1 MIDFR
6 SGREPKSSSFDY
18 IAIRIAAPE
27 EIRGPRDP
35 KERERLELQGLRSWW
50 SWGEVTKPETIN
62 YRSFKPERDGL
73 FCERIFGPVKDWECH
88 CGKYKRIRYR
98 GVICDRCGV
107 EVTLS
112 KVRRER
118 MGHIELAVPVAH
130 IWFFKTLPSP
140 MGNLLNITLRELERV
155 IYYSA
160 YVVIESGKQDVEPGQ
175 LLDEDEYLKLR
186 MEARDQNDTGFRADI
201 GAPAVRALLEKI
213 DIKKLAE
220 ELRSGVA
227 NETSQHRKKQ
237 MLKRLK
243 IVDAFLYSGE
253 AQDQGNNPSWM
264 IMDVIPVLPPDLR
277 PLVPL
282 DGGRFATSDLN
293 DLYRRVIN
301 RNNRL
306 QKLIQHRAPEVI
318 LRNEK
323 RMLQEAVDALFDN
336 GRRSKAIRGRGK
348 RPLKS
353 LSDML
358 KGKQGRFRQNLL
370 GKRVDYSGR
379 SVIVVGPE
387 LRLHQCGL
395 PKAMAVELFKPFIIN
410 KLVEKGIAETVKRAK
425 KIVEREGP
433 EVYEILE
440 EIIQDHP
447 VLLNRAPTLHRLGI
461 QAFEPKLVEGKA
473 IRIHPLVCAAFNAD
487 FDGDQMAVHVP
498 LSFEAQLE
506 ARLLMV
512 SSNNILKPSDG
523 RPVAEPSQDMV
534 LGSYWLTKLPAG
546 FEEELRKG
554 AGKTEET
561 KARLWK
567 EAKYYGSISEL
578 EMALQA
584 EVVDYHTAIHFWFV
598 PPPEAVDRDP
608 RWIRTTVGRVLF
620 NNILPRKTVA
630 ELGFR
635 DDVMKKKTL
644 SELVLQSY
652 RRAGLKETVEFL
664 DRLKRFGFD
673 FATIGGISI
682 GVEDLEV
689 PAEKASLLDEAQKR
703 VERFQRAYNT
713 GQITFGERYNKV
725 IDAWTHANNDVA
737 EAMISHMRKSRGGFN
752 PVFMMFDSG
761 SRGSRDQIRQLA
773 GMRGLMA
780 KPQKKLTGGIGEIIE
795 SPIKSNFREGLSV
808 LEYFISTHGAR
819 KGLADTALKTADA
832 GYLTRRLVDVSQD
845 VTITEEDCGTI
856 LGLEATALKEGED
869 VIESLGERIVGS
881 VSGEDVMDPHQL
893 DEHGDPRLIVQAG
906 QLVTEEIADA
916 IEDAGIDRVKI
927 RSVLTCEARRGV
939 CRMCYG
945 RNLAT
950 MDMVDMGEAVGIL
963 AAQSIGE
970 PGTQLT
976 LRTFHIGGTSA
987 RIAEEAERRARSD
1000 GIVKYTKGL
1009 EYVDQSVEYEDGTTN
1024 KIRVAL
1030 TREDESAE
1038 EETKEGILVLD
1049 PKNPQHVLSRY
1060 PVPQGAI
1067 LQVQEGAVVT
1077 KGDNE
1082 RRATILYTWDPYN
1095 DPSIIKSDGQLKW
1108 KDLVPGVTLREELDE
1123 GTGLRSLV
1131 VTADPDREL
1140 HPSVLVYVPNRKDPQ
1155 EYTLAEGA
1163 RIILGSPTDP
1173 VTRAMHVPDEA
1184 NPWSSKFAV
1193 EERPINEAWPSKTKK
1208 EAKDRTVFLSS
1219 PVSVPKG
1226 VTVTKIPRQAYK
1238 TRDIT
1243 GGLPRVGEL
1252 FEARRPKDPATMS
1265 EIDGMV
1271 KFGEIKRGKREI
1283 FVYPLT
1289 KDGAIDEKEP
1299 PQVYEVPA
1307 GKHLRVHEG
1316 DRVRAGDRLTEG
1328 PVNPHEILLI
1338 KGPRAVQ
1345 EYLLNEIQEVYRLQG
1360 VRIADKHCGVI
1371 IKQML
1376 QKVRVTDPGD
1386 TGFLEAE
1393 AVDKLTFRE
1402 ESERIVRR
1410 KMTPATAEPLLL
1422 GITKASLT
1430 TQSFISA
1437 ASFQETT
1444 RVLTDAAI
1452 RGAKDDLRGLKEN
1465 IIIGHLI
1472 PAGTGHYRYVDL
1484 DVQVPP
1490 GFEPPPP
1497 APEGEAAPAPLLPVA
1512 EEVEAL

>member
-6 SGREPKSSSFDY
+6 SARETRASSFDY
-18 IAIRIAAPE
+18 IQIRIASPE
-27 EIRGPRDP
+27 EIRGPKDP
-35 KERERLELQGLRSWW
+35 KERERLEMQGLRSWW

-62 YRSFKPERDGL
+62 YRSFKPEKDGL

-140 MGNLLNITLRELERV
+140 MGNLLDLTLRDLEKV
-155 IYYSA
+155 VYYSN
-160 YVVIESGKQDVEPGQ
+160 YVVIEPGQ
-175 LLDEDEYLKLR
+175 QEVRVNELLDEDRFLDLKAKAKAEGDSAFL
-186 MEARDQNDTGFRADI
+186 ADI
-201 GAPAVRALLEKI
+201 GAPAVRELLKRI
-213 DIKKLAE
+213 DVDRLAD
-220 ELRSGVA
+220 ELRKQVIDES
-227 NETSQHRKKQ
+227 SQHRKKQ
-237 MLKRLK
+237 LLKRLK
-243 IVDAFLYSGE
+243 IVDAFRNSGDAGSQRNKPE
-253 AQDQGNNPSWM
+253 WM
-264 IMDVIPVLPPDLR
+264 IMDVIPVIPPDLR

-306 QKLIQHRAPEVI
+306 MKLITHRAPEVI

-387 LRLHQCGL
+387 LKLHQCGL
-395 PKAMAVELFKPFIIN
+395 PKAMALELFKPFIIH

-425 KIVEREGP
+425 KIVERESP

-440 EIIQDHP
+440 EIIKDHP

-461 QAFEPKLVEGKA
+461 QAFEPVLVEGKA

-498 LSFEAQLE
+498 LSFEAQIE
-506 ARLLMV
+506 ARVLML

-523 RPVAEPSQDMV
+523 RPIAEPSQDIV
-534 LGSYWLTKLPAG
+534 LGCYFA
-546 FEEELRKG
+546 
-554 AGKTEET
+554 T
-561 KARLWK
+561 KAPMDFDK
-567 EAKYYGSISEL
+567 IAKDTKAMATLKNFTSPAEV
-578 EMALQA
+578 EMALA
-584 EVVDYHTAIHFWFV
+584 MARVTYHSPIRYLATKDNAKVWVVTTA
-598 PPPEAVDRDP
+598 
-608 RWIRTTVGRVLF
+608 GRVLF
-620 NNILPRKTVA
+620 NAIVPEGVDYQNR
-630 ELGFR
+630 E
-635 DDVMKKKTL
+635 MKKKAL
-644 SELVLQSY
+644 GELAFESF
-652 RRAGLKETVEFL
+652 RKCGLAATVEFL
-664 DRLKRFGFD
+664 DRLKEFGFRY
-673 FATIGGISI
+673 ATRGGVSI
-682 GVEDLEV
+682 GIEDLHIPGEKTTLLKE
-689 PAEKASLLDEAQKR
+689 AEER
-703 VERFQRAYNT
+703 VERFQRAYST
-713 GQITFGERYNKV
+713 GNITNGERYNKV
-725 IDAWTHANNDVA
+725 IDTWTHANSDVA
-737 EAMISHMRKSRGGFN
+737 DAMVKAMRESNRGYN

-832 GYLTRRLVDVSQD
+832 GYLTRRLVDVAQD
-845 VTITEEDCGTI
+845 VTIQEEDCGTI
-856 LGLEATALKEGED
+856 QGLEISALKEGED
-869 VIESLGERIVGS
+869 IIEPLSERIVGN
-881 VSGEDVMDPHQL
+881 VAAEDITDPQVRDESGRPMILAE
-893 DEHGDPRLIVQAG
+893 AG
-906 QLVTEEIADA
+906 QLIDEDTARQIEEGG
-916 IEDAGIDRVKI
+916 IETVKI
-927 RSVLTCEARRGV
+927 RSVLTCESKRGL

-950 MDMVDMGEAVGIL
+950 MGMVDLGEAVGII

-976 LRTFHIGGTSA
+976 LRTFHIGGTAA
-987 RIAEEAERRARSD
+987 RIAEQTVRKTKVAGRIEFGDRITAVTNPEGQRIVTSYEGEILIKTSGDANAAVGARLAVPLGATLLVKDGEEVRREQP
-1000 GIVKYTKGL
+1000 IF
-1009 EYVDQSVEYEDGTTN
+1009 
-1024 KIRVAL
+1024 
-1030 TREDESAE
+1030 
-1038 EETKEGILVLD
+1038 
-1049 PKNPQHVLSRY
+1049 
-1060 PVPQGAI
+1060 
-1067 LQVQEGAVVT
+1067 
-1077 KGDNE
+1077 
-1082 RRATILYTWDPYN
+1082 TWDPYTN
-1095 DPSIIKSDGQLKW
+1095 PIIADIEGEIRFV
-1108 KDLVPGVTLREELDE
+1108 DLVEDETYAEELDE
-1123 GTGLRSLV
+1123 LTGLRQRV
-1131 VTADPDREL
+1131 VIEDREKKL
-1140 HPSVLVYVPNRKDPQ
+1140 HPHIEIWQSKGGKEKKVRDFVIPVGAVLVSEDGQ
-1155 EYTLAEGA
+1155 QIHAGET
-1163 RIILGSPTDP
+1163 I
-1173 VTRAMHVPDEA
+1173 
-1184 NPWSSKFAV
+1184 
-1193 EERPINEAWPSKTKK
+1193 
-1208 EAKDRTVFLSS
+1208 AKISRE
-1219 PVSVPKG
+1219 
-1226 VTVTKIPRQAYK
+1226 AYK

-1243 GGLPRVGEL
+1243 GGLPRVAEL
-1252 FEARRPKDPATMS
+1252 FEARRPKDPATIS
-1265 EIDGMV
+1265 EIDGIV
-1271 KFGEIKRGKREI
+1271 RFGDIKRGKREI
-1283 FVYPLT
+1283 YVAPAKGEGGQWVVDDTQESQL
-1289 KDGAIDEKEP
+1289 
-1299 PQVYEVPA
+1299 YEVPA

-1316 DRVRAGDRLTEG
+1316 DRVRAGDRLSEG
-1328 PVNPHEILLI
+1328 PVNPHDILRI

-1345 EYLLNEIQEVYRLQG
+1345 EYLLNEVQEVYRLQG
-1360 VRIADKHCGVI
+1360 VKINDKHIGVI
-1371 IKQML
+1371 VKQML

-1386 TGFLEAE
+1386 TEFLEAE
-1393 AVDKLTFRE
+1393 HVDRQAFRE
-1402 ESERIVRR
+1402 QNERSKKK
-1410 KMTPATAEPLLL
+1410 KMKPAKAEPLLL

-1452 RGAKDDLRGLKEN
+1452 RGARDDLMGLKEN

-1472 PAGTGHYRYVDL
+1472 PAGTGMYRYN
-1484 DVQVPP
+1484 DV
-1490 GFEPPPP
+1490 EI
-1497 APEGEAAPAPLLPVA
+1497 EGIDMPVA
-1512 EEVEAL
+1512 EELPQSEAGLSGMFSTSFAETGFSMGGDDL